1 MKYKNLRTGVV
12 IDTPDIIAGGNWVL
26 ESDYKSSEEV
36 NEHQENTQEENDV
49 EQEQQEIV
57 VEDKE
62 ELNQSK
68 SEQNNQEE
76 ITKVQIMQELDA
88 FGIEYNPRDKKQVLY
103 ELMMNHEQ

>member
-1 MKYKNLRTGVV
+1 MEYKNLRTGVV

-36 NEHQENTQEENDV
+36 NEHQE
-49 EQEQQEIV
+49 IV
-57 VEDKE
+57 VDDKE
-62 ELNQSK
+62 DLNQSNND
-68 SEQNNQEE
+68 QNDSEE
-76 ITKVQIMQELDA
+76 ITKKEIMQELDA